1 MNDKALSVWVLYFV
15 ERKCAINGAKEMPG
29 NRCHYFEKNRVFKAN
44 LMLMN
49 NEAWDNIEEILRDF
63 GKRIKRNNWGDSEND
78 GRGKIP

>member
-1 MNDKALSVWVLYFV
+1 MNDKALSLWVLCSAG
-15 ERKCAINGAKEMPG
+15 RKFAINGAKAMPG

-63 GKRIKRNNWGDSEND
+63 GKRIKRNNWGDSENN

>member
-1 MNDKALSVWVLYFV
+1 MLCIVDLH
-15 ERKCAINGAKEMPG
+15 AK
-29 NRCHYFEKNRVFKAN
+29 RCLGDTHLGEYHYFEKNRVFKAN

-63 GKRIKRNNWGDSEND
+63 EIRIKRNNWGDSENN

>member
-1 MNDKALSVWVLYFV
+1 MGALLVGEEIRIKRCEGDVGF
-15 ERKCAINGAKEMPG
+15 G
-29 NRCHYFEKNRVFKAN
+29 RCHYFEKNRVFKAN

-63 GKRIKRNNWGDSEND
+63 GIRIKRNNWGDSENN

>member
-1 MNDKALSVWVLYFV
+1 MYALY
-15 ERKCAINGAKEMPG
+15 IGAEICNKRRIG
-29 NRCHYFEKNRVFKAN
+29 DAGVNRCHYFEKNRVFKAN

>member
-1 MNDKALSVWVLYFV
+1 MGALLCGEEVCSKRRGGDAGF
-15 ERKCAINGAKEMPG
+15 G
-29 NRCHYFEKNRVFKAN
+29 RCHYFEKNSVFKAN

>member
-1 MNDKALSVWVLYFV
+1 MLCIVDLH
-15 ERKCAINGAKEMPG
+15 AK
-29 NRCHYFEKNRVFKAN
+29 RCLGDTHLGEYHYFEKNRVFKAN

>member
-1 MNDKALSVWVLYFV
+1 MGALLFG
-15 ERKCAINGAKEMPG
+15 EEIRIKRCEGDAGFR
-29 NRCHYFEKNRVFKAN
+29 RCHYFEKNRVFKAN

-63 GKRIKRNNWGDSEND
+63 GIRIKRNNWGDSEND

>member
-1 MNDKALSVWVLYFV
+1 MQQTARRRCRPS
-15 ERKCAINGAKEMPG
+15 
-29 NRCHYFEKNRVFKAN
+29 RCHYFEKNRVFKAN

>member
-1 MNDKALSVWVLYFV
+1 MNYKALSMRELRFAGKKYA
-15 ERKCAINGAKEMPG
+15 RNGAEEMPVY
-29 NRCHYFEKNRVFKAN
+29 RCHYFEKNRVFKAN

>member
-1 MNDKALSVWVLYFV
+1 MLYFV

-49 NEAWDNIEEILRDF
+49 NEAWDNIEGDPLWISRI
-63 GKRIKRNNWGDSEND
+63 RIKRNNWGDSENN

>member
-1 MNDKALSVWVLYFV
+1 MALCA
-15 ERKCAINGAKEMPG
+15 ERREGDVG
-29 NRCHYFEKNRVFKAN
+29 FGRCHYFEKNRVFKAN

-63 GKRIKRNNWGDSEND
+63 EKRIKRNNWGDSENN